1 MTAFTSKDE
10 LLRIE
15 DMIRRGLSNTGIV
28 LHMHA
33 VYSDDFLN
41 SFRDY
46 LKEKDKKPMAMGVL
60 AADLAAGVEA
70 KTRAQM
76 KKEFEERL
84 LREATNVAALYS
96 LSEPAM
102 KFTALQAKGLAD
114 YNIRADG
121 VYIGAGC
128 FAQCIKW
135 DDLDQFIREL
145 QTAREKAREMIP
157 DCKDQK

>member
-1 MTAFTSKDE
+1 MTTFTSKDE

-15 DMIRRGLSNTGIV
+15 DMIRRGRSNTDIV
-28 LHMHA
+28 LHMNA

-46 LKEKDKKPMAMGVL
+46 LKAKDKL
-60 AADLAAGVEA
+60 AKEEGIKNADLMQEVDRR
-70 KTRAQM
+70 TRAQM

-102 KFTALQAKGLAD
+102 KFTALQAKGLVD

-145 QTAREKAREMIP
+145 QLARDKAREMLKRGI
-157 DCKDQK
+157 